1 MINHLNVFQS
11 MLNWLQAS
19 LLLCSLLE
27 SWETFVV
34 TICNFVMNGAFFMEF
49 VKGNLYN
56 EKTRRKTYHTEN
68 AHILVIESR
77 GRSRNKRQKD
87 YYKSEG
93 RSQSND
99 KIKCSHCRK
108 NEHMKRNHRIWK
120 KELNR

>member
-1 MINHLNVFQS
+1 M
-11 MLNWLQAS
+11 
-19 LLLCSLLE
+19 
-27 SWETFVV
+27 

-87 YYKSEG
+87 YYKS
-93 RSQSND
+93 
-99 KIKCSHCRK
+99 
-108 NEHMKRNHRIWK
+108 
-120 KELNR
+120 